1 MPTSSALLGLDQPP
15 VLPQHVARVTADG
28 RPTRYLL
35 DWEQFTYQFQASALQ
50 SLDTRIETVESTSGD
65 AFASGEIYFAAKAT
79 PAGATAAYGLF
90 LTAGDAFAGF
100 EVLALS
106 VGGSAINMTADK
118 LMFSDSGTA
127 TAVFDYGVSTPG
139 VFTFNVPVEIRNSD
153 IGVAQVSNSVVATGS
168 VGAGSDLTTAALTVR
183 AGARVDVLVTV
194 SETSATI
201 YLASFSASFISRGFT
216 VSYNSTPI
224 GSMYS
229 MDTIVASNF
238 LGGSSYA
245 FYKAVTPSAEVF
257 TVSGLPAGSYT
268 FSVNNGA
275 PAAVTMSIK
284 ATETK

>member
-1 MPTSSALLGLDQPP
+1 MPTSSALLDLDQPP

-50 SLDTRIETVESTSGD
+50 SLDTRITTVESTSEGGT
-65 AFASGEIYFAAKAT
+65 ASGAIYFATKST
-79 PAGATAAYGLF
+79 PAGASAAYGLF
-90 LTAGDAFAGF
+90 LSAGDAFAGF

-106 VGGSAINMTADK
+106 AGGSAIGMTADK
-118 LMFSDSGTA
+118 LLFSDSGTA
-127 TAVFDYGVSTPG
+127 TAVFDYGFSTPG

-168 VGAGSDLTTAALTVR
+168 IGSGADLTTAALTVR
-183 AGARVDVLVTV
+183 AGARVDILVTV
-194 SETSATI
+194 SETSGTI
-201 YLASFSASFISRGFT
+201 YSAPFSVSFISRAFT

-224 GSMYS
+224 GAMYS

-245 FYKAVTPSAEVF
+245 FFKAVTPSAEVF
-257 TVSGLPAGSYT
+257 TINGLPAGSDT

-284 ATETK
+284 ATESK